1 MAQASENKV
10 KHRLKVVSNKIVT
23 VTPEMALRWLSC
35 NPHNRQISEERVAK
49 LCEKIRL
56 GEWSP
61 NPPVEVFDTGRLWNG
76 QHRLTAIIRMQQTVP
91 LRIVTLTKC
100 FTPIIGKQKHDQ

>member
-35 NPHNRQISEERVAK
+35 NPHNRRISEERVAK

-76 QHRLTAIIRMQQTVP
+76 QHRLTAIVETGETVP
-91 LRIVTLTKC
+91 LRIRTFTKEASS
-100 FTPIIGKQKHDQ
+100 FNSP